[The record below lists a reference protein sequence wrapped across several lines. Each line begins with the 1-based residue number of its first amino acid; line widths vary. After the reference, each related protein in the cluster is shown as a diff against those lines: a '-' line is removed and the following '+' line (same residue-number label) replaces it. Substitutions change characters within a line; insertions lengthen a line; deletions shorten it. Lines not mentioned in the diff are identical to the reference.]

1 MNDHHKRPARTL
13 LSITLAWRF
22 QSVASTVMLFAL
34 VWWLAFPP
42 LVWADNCWGE
52 QGRFNK

>member
-1 MNDHHKRPARTL
+1 
-13 LSITLAWRF
+13 
-22 QSVASTVMLFAL
+22 MLFAL